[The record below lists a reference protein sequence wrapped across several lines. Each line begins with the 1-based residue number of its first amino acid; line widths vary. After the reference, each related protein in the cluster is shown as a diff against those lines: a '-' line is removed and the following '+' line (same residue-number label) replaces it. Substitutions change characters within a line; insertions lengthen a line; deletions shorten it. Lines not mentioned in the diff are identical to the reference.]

1 MDPNI
6 YVGHVVNWA
15 KAHYA
20 EDGLKLVAIPGK
32 ATKPLTHNHS

>member
-20 EDGLKLVAIPGK
+20 EDD
-32 ATKPLTHNHS
+32 KPLAKASGNSWKSYKTVDP